1 MRTANKTRAYI
12 LGLGVMLSCIAARA
26 QQAVIIG
33 NTGIDV
39 VVVVNKGVAI
49 SEISSAEL
57 RDIFTGARSRFDDGT
72 RAIPVVLKGG
82 PAHEVFLHK
91 HVGEEPDEF
100 RSRWRKAVFTG
111 QGSMPKEFTSES
123 ALLEYVAQ
131 TPGAIGYVSRVNE
144 GGSPH
149 VKVLNVSP

>member
-12 LGLGVMLSCIAARA
+12 LGLSVMLSCIVARA

-33 NTGIDV
+33 RDIDV
-39 VVVVNKGVAI
+39 LVVANKGVAVSAI
-49 SEISSAEL
+49 SPAEL
-57 RDIFTGARSRFDDGT
+57 RDIFTGIRSRFDDGT
-72 RAIPVVLKGG
+72 RAIPVLLKGG
-82 PAHEVFLHK
+82 AAHEVFLHK

-111 QGSMPKEFTSES
+111 QGSMPKEFNSEG

-144 GGSPH
+144 SGSPH